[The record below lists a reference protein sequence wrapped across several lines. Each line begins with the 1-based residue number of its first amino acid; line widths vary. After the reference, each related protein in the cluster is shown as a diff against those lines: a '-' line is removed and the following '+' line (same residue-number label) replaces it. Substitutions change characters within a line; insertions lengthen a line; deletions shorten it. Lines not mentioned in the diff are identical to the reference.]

1 MPAKKNPD
9 AETCWLNSCLQLV
22 LTALDFKDVICP
34 TGSVLWQNLL
44 WLQGKDLSVV
54 LDPTHDKQAIIHT
67 EKARIARQN
76 VAPSH
81 TLFNQK
87 GFENGSLSSKKKI
100 FPMYY

>member
-9 AETCWLNSCLQLV
+9 AETCWLNSCWQLV

-76 VAPSH
+76 VAPE
-81 TLFNQK
+81 
-87 GFENGSLSSKKKI
+87 GI
-100 FPMYY
+100 